1 MPDRPPFDARR
12 LDALLAGSVNHWD
25 RLRFFDETT
34 STQDALR
41 LDLEAAPL
49 RSPQVWRIAAA
60 DAQTAGRGRT
70 GARWT
75 APARTSLLLT
85 VGGPLP
91 LAAELWPRASLV
103 AGLAV
108 ADAVARH
115 AGVEVWLKWPNDLL
129 VRAPDR
135 SWRKL
140 GGLLCERVDLPGGV
154 PAWLCGVG
162 LNVAALAPG
171 EWPDVVAQS
180 AASLDQIAPVPV
192 SRESLAA
199 TVADEIR
206 SQVLDFARSG
216 GVLDVRRLEARL
228 AFRGVPVELDLG
240 PTEARVWAMLD
251 GVAPNGMP
259 RVRRLRGTDPAAL
272 GPVEEI
278 TPVSVVAAHSDPPWK
293 AAARLD

>member
-1 MPDRPPFDARR
+1 MLDRPPFDARR
-12 LDALLAGSVNHWD
+12 LDALLAGHGNNWD
-25 RLRFFDETT
+25 LLRFFDETT

-41 LDLEAAPL
+41 LDLETAPL
-49 RSPQVWRIAAA
+49 RSSQVWRIAAA

-85 VGGPLP
+85 
-91 LAAELWPRASLV
+91 V

-162 LNVAALAPG
+162 LNVATLAPG

-199 TVADEIR
+199 TVAHEIR
-206 SQVLDFARSG
+206 SQVLGFAHSG

-240 PTEARVWAMLD
+240 PQEAHVWAMLD

-259 RVRRLRGTDPAAL
+259 RVRRLRGTNPAAL

-278 TPVSVVAAHSDPPWK
+278 SPVSVVAAHSDPPWK

>member
-1 MPDRPPFDARR
+1 MPDRPPLDARR
-12 LDALLAGSVNHWD
+12 LDALLAGSGNTWD

-49 RSPQVWRIAAA
+49 RSPHVWRIAAA

-180 AASLDQIAPVPV
+180 AATLDQLRRYAAAVQALGQELGVPV
-192 SRESLAA
+192 FDGFGLF
-199 TVADEIR
+199 AD
-206 SQVLDFARSG
+206 SPG
-216 GVLDVRRLEARL
+216 GLELIEDGCHPYVKGHARL
-228 AFRGVPVELDLG
+228 AEALLEPVRALL
-240 PTEARVWAMLD
+240 A
-251 GVAPNGMP
+251 AP
-259 RVRRLRGTDPAAL
+259 
-272 GPVEEI
+272 
-278 TPVSVVAAHSDPPWK
+278 
-293 AAARLD
+293 